1 MSMPSESIA
10 ENRRH
15 LERGAL
21 FLIDNPGISLPDAKA
36 PSVAWK
42 AFTQQAIDSHLE
54 KHTYYY
60 LKKRDPNS
68 VLVVDF
74 TRMQRHMRTLC
85 ERAQTPSTFQRRKEG
100 YTCDEALFYSGTDG
114 LKASALQKFGY
125 NKATFSE
132 SDLPGHSAGGKD
144 DGATDGSLR
153 QSFGDA
159 KAEASEFEDE
169 DLDDSALDSTDND
182 EYDDNAFDDRMVI
195 DHHDRDRTSQFTQQV
210 EVQSTESPTKTSHAA
225 LLEGARQFVDNAAE
239 LRDHARPIATNR
251 IPGAGARADRPLS
264 THQCLPVQDGGSSP
278 LVQTQIVVAGHS
290 SPRRVDADHE
300 RIEENAKPFGSSANS
315 GKRKRGAFEDG
326 PPTEPGSKLV
336 RRSHSASITDPA
348 GHPLLIPKTQ
358 HTATTNPLMSI
369 TPPEDAT
376 ATAPIRLDTSML
388 MRELE
393 QLKQDTLRAVDRVL
407 NCIGQNLSEYPTALD
422 PDPPQRLL
430 DLYVRCWGKDWEEV
444 RLRLTRN
451 YCFTAPQVAMS
462 LVAAFLYDNVFD
474 QDASLRDDL
483 ERLRGIA
490 ALEVSTSSEALCHFL
505 QPEQCWYVLKASA
518 HAVNTTQ
525 AYALLAQDEVDLQSQ
540 LEGEAERLATNLC
553 SIIVPHFR
561 ALSSFARAYGESSGK
576 PEKAWMEAFMP
587 AVTDIIR
594 RSLLHRLRLRG
605 TGCKYVYTWPDAGE
619 EYDSRS
625 MQIDGMPDGPDL
637 RQQLLFTVFP
647 GLDVTLPDG
656 SDEKVHI
663 RAVVKVKQL
672 E

>member
-1 MSMPSESIA
+1 MS
-10 ENRRH
+10 
-15 LERGAL
+15 
-21 FLIDNPGISLPDAKA
+21 
-36 PSVAWK
+36 
-42 AFTQQAIDSHLE
+42 T
-54 KHTYYY
+54 
-60 LKKRDPNS
+60 
-68 VLVVDF
+68 
-74 TRMQRHMRTLC
+74 
-85 ERAQTPSTFQRRKEG
+85 
-100 YTCDEALFYSGTDG
+100 
-114 LKASALQKFGY
+114 
-125 NKATFSE
+125 
-132 SDLPGHSAGGKD
+132 
-144 DGATDGSLR
+144 
-153 QSFGDA
+153 
-159 KAEASEFEDE
+159 
-169 DLDDSALDSTDND
+169 
-182 EYDDNAFDDRMVI
+182 
-195 DHHDRDRTSQFTQQV
+195 
-210 EVQSTESPTKTSHAA
+210 
-225 LLEGARQFVDNAAE
+225 
-239 LRDHARPIATNR
+239 
-251 IPGAGARADRPLS
+251 
-264 THQCLPVQDGGSSP
+264 
-278 LVQTQIVVAGHS
+278 
-290 SPRRVDADHE
+290 
-300 RIEENAKPFGSSANS
+300 
-315 GKRKRGAFEDG
+315 
-326 PPTEPGSKLV
+326 
-336 RRSHSASITDPA
+336 
-348 GHPLLIPKTQ
+348 
-358 HTATTNPLMSI
+358 

-376 ATAPIRLDTSML
+376 ATAPIRLDISVL

-407 NCIGQNLSEYPTALD
+407 NCIGQNLSEYPTAFD

-430 DLYVRCWGKDWEEV
+430 DLYVRCWVKDWEEV

-505 QPEQCWYVLKASA
+505 QPEQCWSVLKASA